1 MRRAHAPAVR
11 LLLCLGAACVPALAG
26 CGREKPRQELTFE
39 RLPDTTGLSAGAAI
53 LERFEPYRTS
63 NGAVRVAGDVRLPD
77 STRLEIVIRAPGGAV
92 SVAMSQVV
100 VLGGKFD
107 TPPMLGE
114 NGPLP
119 EGEYRFELLSHFDA
133 DWQPARVLRATANGR
148 GLHGP
153 GITRARNGD
162 AALFL
167 TREGRL

>member
-1 MRRAHAPAVR
+1 M
-11 LLLCLGAACVPALAG
+11 LCAGVACVPMLAG
-26 CGREKPRQELTFE
+26 CGREKPREELTFE

-53 LERFEPYRTS
+53 LERFETYRTPE
-63 NGAVRVAGDVRLPD
+63 GAVRVAGDLRLPD
-77 STRLEIVIRAPGGAV
+77 STRLEVAIRAPGGGSA
-92 SVAMSQVV
+92 VAMAHVV
-100 VLGGKFD
+100 VLDGKFD

-119 EGEYRFELLSHFDA
+119 VGEYRLEVLVHFDA

-148 GLHGP
+148 SLRGP